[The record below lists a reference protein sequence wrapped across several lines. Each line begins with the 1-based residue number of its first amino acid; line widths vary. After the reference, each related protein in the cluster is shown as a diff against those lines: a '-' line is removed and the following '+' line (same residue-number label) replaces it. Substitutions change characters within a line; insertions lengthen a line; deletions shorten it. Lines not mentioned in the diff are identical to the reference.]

1 MQTLLYSENVK
12 TLEHTNSLKD
22 RGKRRDKMSLPVLK
36 KSSDKEE
43 WK

>member
-22 RGKRRDKMSLPVLK
+22 REKRQDEPAGT
-36 KSSDKEE
+36 
-43 WK
+43 